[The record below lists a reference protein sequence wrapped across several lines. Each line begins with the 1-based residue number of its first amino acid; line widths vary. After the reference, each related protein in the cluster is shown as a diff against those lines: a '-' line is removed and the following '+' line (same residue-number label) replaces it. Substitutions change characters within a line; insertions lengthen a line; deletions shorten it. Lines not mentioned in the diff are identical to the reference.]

1 MRLFLTGHRGYIG
14 SHAVELFRAAG
25 WHVTGLD
32 AGLYTGTEAEP
43 LVPPDEEIPL
53 DLAAVEPGMLQ
64 GADVVLHLAA
74 ISNDPMGALDPGLT
88 RRVNLD
94 GTLQLA
100 EAARSAGV
108 GRFLFASSCSIYG
121 ASGDEPVTEEA
132 PLAPLSEYAETKI
145 EAERALRGM
154 ESDEFL
160 FGALRCATAHGASPA
175 LRTDLAVNNLL
186 AWALAEGSVKLL
198 SDGSSWRPF
207 AHCRDIARGFL
218 ALANAPASTVRGLS
232 VNFGA
237 DEENFRI
244 REVAD
249 LVHDAVPEA
258 PVSTQPG
265 ASVDP
270 RDYRVDFRR
279 LREALP
285 DFRIENGVRRSL
297 QGLLRLYRSRPDF
310 RAEFLD
316 GRYARLEI
324 LRQRLEDGA
333 LQPLADHRPGGRD
346 A

>member
-1 MRLFLTGHRGYIG
+1 MRVFLTGHRGYIG
-14 SHAVELFRAAG
+14 SHAVALFRTAG

-32 AGLYTGTEAEP
+32 TGLYVGTEAEP
-43 LVPPDEEIPL
+43 AVPADEEIAL
-53 DLAAVEPGMLQ
+53 DLAAVEPDMLR

-88 RRVNLD
+88 RRINLD

-121 ASGDEPVTEEA
+121 ASGDAPIDESA
-132 PLAPLSEYAETKI
+132 PLAPLSEYAESKI
-145 EAERALRGM
+145 EAERGLRRM
-154 ESDEFL
+154 ESDRFL
-160 FGALRCATAHGASPA
+160 VGVLRCATAHGASPA

-186 AWALAEGSVKLL
+186 AWALAEGQVKLL

-218 ALANAPASTVRGLS
+218 ALALAPADTVRGLS

-237 DEENFRI
+237 EEENFRI
-244 REVAD
+244 REVAE

-258 PVSTQPG
+258 PVGFG
-265 ASVDP
+265 ADASNDP

-279 LREALP
+279 LAAALP
-285 DFRIENGVRRSL
+285 DFRIEQGVRRSL
-297 QGLLRLYRSRPDF
+297 QGLLRMYRARPDF
-310 RAEFLD
+310 RAEFLS

-333 LQPLADHRPGGRD
+333 LRPLPDSSGGRD

>member
-14 SHAVELFRAAG
+14 AHAVALFRTAG

-32 AGLYTGTEAEP
+32 SRLYEGTEAEP
-43 LVPPDEEIPL
+43 LVPADA
-53 DLAAVEPGMLQ
+53 DLAADLSQVDAGMLE

-74 ISNDPMGALDPGLT
+74 ISNDPMGELDQGLT

-100 EAARSAGV
+100 EAAKSAGV
-108 GRFLFASSCSIYG
+108 KRFLFASSCSIYG
-121 ASGDEPVTEEA
+121 ASGDAPIDETA

-145 EAERALRGM
+145 EAEQALRKL
-154 ESDEFL
+154 EDENFHV
-160 FGALRCATAHGASPA
+160 GVLRCATAHGASAA

-186 AWALAEGSVKLL
+186 AYALADGEVKLL

-218 ALANAPASTVRGLS
+218 ALAVAPVSTVHGLA

-237 DEENFRI
+237 REENFRI
-244 REVAD
+244 RQVAD

-258 PVSTQPG
+258 KVVIAGGAVS
-265 ASVDP
+265 DP

-279 LREALP
+279 LAGALP
-285 DFRIENGVRRSL
+285 DFRLAYGVRRSL
-297 QGLLRLYRSRPDF
+297 QGLLMQYRSRPHF
-310 RAEFLD
+310 GQEFHE
-316 GRYARLEI
+316 GRYTRLEI
-324 LRQRLEDGA
+324 LRRRLEDGA
-333 LQPLADHRPGGRD
+333 VQTRRA
-346 A
+346 